1 MDQLLVYPLSE
12 GAIVIS
18 FGEAISLEIHKQV
31 IAVRQALENKPFEG
45 YIESVPAFNTLTIY
59 YDANLIA
66 KFAATPHE
74 PLFTQVRDYIIRII
88 NEPFIPSAES
98 SREFTIPICYGGIH
112 GPDLVDVAR
121 YLQMDP
127 VEIIRLHSQAKYT
140 VFMMGF
146 VPGFAYLGELPEVLT
161 VARRP
166 TPRAKV
172 AAGSLGIAGRQTG
185 VYPIEVPG
193 GWHLIGQTPLT
204 LFNPLKPSPALLSAG
219 DLVVF
224 NPTSAEEFMHLKEQE
239 K

>member
-1 MDQLLVYPLSE
+1 MDHLLVYPLSE

-18 FGEAISLEIHKQV
+18 FGEAISLEMHKQV

-59 YDANLIA
+59 YGANLIA
-66 KFAATPHE
+66 KFSASPHE
-74 PLFTQVRDYIIRII
+74 PLYMQVRDYVIRII
-88 NEPFIPSAES
+88 NEPFTPSEES
-98 SREFTIPICYGGIH
+98 SREFTIPVCYGGIH
-112 GPDLVDVAR
+112 GPDLVDVAG

-127 VEIIRLHSQAKYT
+127 VEIVRLHSQAKYT
-140 VFMMGF
+140 VLMMGF
-146 VPGFAYLGELPEVLT
+146 ELPEVLT

-185 VYPIEVPG
+185 IYPIEVPG

-204 LFNPLKPSPALLSAG
+204 LFNPVKPSSALLSAG

-224 NPTSAEEFMHLKEQE
+224 NPSSAEEFMHLKEQE